1 MNISQRFDPSEKQS
15 SALGIL
21 DSFKRLKECGARG
34 GGVKRVV
41 TKDHFQ
47 TSGVDINQHLF
58 EHWDPVFPTV
68 PLYWDGHWHF
78 LWLWQ
83 TLKPVRL
90 NLWPCFGR
98 GANTRSIC
106 KGYVWVKVE
115 LEVRTFQ
122 NNHGWAY
129 KSASENRRVICRGL
143 KGQESQV
150 TQLES

>member
-68 PLYWDGHWHF
+68 PLYWDGH
-78 LWLWQ
+78 
-83 TLKPVRL
+83 
-90 NLWPCFGR
+90 
-98 GANTRSIC
+98 
-106 KGYVWVKVE
+106 
-115 LEVRTFQ
+115 
-122 NNHGWAY
+122 
-129 KSASENRRVICRGL
+129 
-143 KGQESQV
+143 
-150 TQLES
+150 